1 MKRRKAQRTNQNI
14 MRGIVAMALVVLLV
28 AWLFL
33 SLISCKGSGPTF
45 RVDGAITGAE
55 DSTLIVEAM
64 TLTGVEALDSVK
76 LKADGSFAFDLPL
89 APLDSTS
96 SPEFYRLRIAQ
107 QVINFAH
114 DSTEAITITAPFA
127 KMATDYDVQGNEASR
142 TMKTISLLNIQLQ
155 QQFHRLLA
163 DGSLSELEK
172 SERLQVL
179 VDEYKQTLKRD
190 YILSDPASAAAYF
203 ALFQTIGSQM
213 LFDPERDKNDVQ
225 YFAAVATQWDL
236 LYPASQRTQNLR
248 NIAIRG
254 LRNTRPPQPISI
266 EIDSDKVTEVGVIDF
281 GFPDIRGN
289 ERRLTQLRVNVVLL
303 DFTAYALPNSQE
315 RNIRLRELY
324 NKYHSRGLEI
334 MQVSLDA
341 DEHYWKTMCERL
353 PWVCVYCAEG
363 ITNDIV
369 RLYGVESL
377 PAYFLVGRGAEL
389 KARGEQIKDIEK
401 AIEAEL

>member
-1 MKRRKAQRTNQNI
+1 

-33 SLISCKGSGPTF
+33 SLVSCTDRGPTF
-45 RVDGAITGAE
+45 RVSGAISGAE

-64 TLTGVEALDSVK
+64 TLTGPEALDSVR

-89 APLDSTS
+89 PPQDSTA

-107 QVINFAH
+107 TVINFAH

-127 KMATDYDVQGNEASR
+127 QMATAYEVEGNEASR

-163 DGSLSELEK
+163 DGSLSDLEK
-172 SERLQVL
+172 SERLQGL
-179 VDEYKQTLKRD
+179 VDEYKNTLKRD
-190 YILSDPASAAAYF
+190 YILANPASAAAYF
-203 ALFQTIGSQM
+203 ALFQTVGSQM
-213 LFDPERDKNDVQ
+213 LFDPERDKSDVQ
-225 YFAAVATQWDL
+225 YFAAVATQWDE
-236 LYPASQRTQNLR
+236 LYPAALRTENLR

-254 LRNTRPPQPISI
+254 LKNTRPGRPF
-266 EIDSDKVTEVGVIDF
+266 ELNIDSDKVHEVGVIDF
-281 GFPDIRGN
+281 GFPDISGR
-289 ERRLTQLRVNVVLL
+289 ERRLTDLRDNVVLL
-303 DFTAYALPNSQE
+303 DFTAYALPQSQQ
-315 RNIRLRELY
+315 RNILLRELY
-324 NKYHSRGLEI
+324 AKYHNRGLEI

-341 DEHYWKTMCERL
+341 DEHYWKTMCEKL

-363 ITNDIV
+363 VANDIV

-377 PAYFLVGRGAEL
+377 PSYFLVGRGSEL
-389 KARGEQIKDIEK
+389 KARGEQIPDLEK
-401 AIEAEL
+401 AIAAEL